1 MSFRG
6 VGILRREL
14 LQVGFSGLLGLS
26 MPGLA
31 RAQGRTDSRPKK
43 GTRPRARSLILI
55 FQTGGCS
62 HLDTFDPKPDA
73 PQGIRGEFST
83 IDTTVPGVR
92 FAEPL
97 PHLAARAHE
106 LAVIRSMSHRHT
118 NHLNATHWLLTGAPQ
133 PGAFFDKIASRDD
146 YPCYAAAIDRVRPR
160 GDGIPTG
167 VTLPTYLMEGPLT
180 WPGQHAGFL
189 GPRHDPWHIKQD
201 PSSASFRV
209 ESLNLPVGL
218 GIERLSQRRDLL
230 ERLGDETLAK
240 SALPALDAQERKA
253 FELLHSGRVARA
265 FDLGREDPRTRDR
278 YGRHPFGQSI
288 LLARRLVEAGVT
300 VVQANMGR
308 VQSWDTHSGNF
319 KSLKTRLLPP
329 LDQGVAALLDDL
341 QARGLLDETLVVVTG
356 EFGRTPRIGSSTGNT
371 NSPDGRDHWAACFST
386 VVFGG
391 GVQGGQILGASDRL
405 GAYPASRPFSPAD
418 LAATIYHAL
427 GIDPAQEIKDRLE
440 RPIRLAQGEVI
451 HALWSARA
459 V

>member
-1 MSFRG
+1 
-6 VGILRREL
+6 
-14 LQVGFSGLLGLS
+14 
-26 MPGLA
+26 
-31 RAQGRTDSRPKK
+31 
-43 GTRPRARSLILI
+43 
-55 FQTGGCS
+55 
-62 HLDTFDPKPDA
+62 
-73 PQGIRGEFST
+73 
-83 IDTTVPGVR
+83 
-92 FAEPL
+92 
-97 PHLAARAHE
+97 
-106 LAVIRSMSHRHT
+106 
-118 NHLNATHWLLTGAPQ
+118 
-133 PGAFFDKIASRDD
+133 
-146 YPCYAAAIDRVRPR
+146 
-160 GDGIPTG
+160 
-167 VTLPTYLMEGPLT
+167 
-180 WPGQHAGFL
+180 
-189 GPRHDPWHIKQD
+189 
-201 PSSASFRV
+201 
-209 ESLNLPVGL
+209 
-218 GIERLSQRRDLL
+218 
-230 ERLGDETLAK
+230 
-240 SALPALDAQERKA
+240 
-253 FELLHSGRVARA
+253 
-265 FDLGREDPRTRDR
+265 
-278 YGRHPFGQSI
+278 
-288 LLARRLVEAGVT
+288 
-300 VVQANMGR
+300 MGR